1 MIDLAY
7 IIESAIVEH
16 DESDGD
22 MGPLALS
29 LAIAEAVKRSID
41 YEAAVTAL
49 IELGP
54 TWYSD
59 RGVAIGI
66 VEAALG
72 IEGGD
77 DER

>member
-1 MIDLAY
+1 MRISDETLNA
-7 IIESAIVEH
+7 AFDKFGGAGFN
-16 DESDGD
+16 DESIR
-22 MGPLALS
+22 ALVS
-29 LAIAEAVKRSID
+29 FVVEKSID

-66 VEAALG
+66 VKAALG

-77 DER
+77 DEG